1 MLKYLK
7 YKVLII
13 IIEISC
19 WAGEFISSL
28 KKNETERKQ
37 KKIFHWCLVKRNVNT
52 TRKRLIFDGIFDG
65 KSVYFDGNYINQKT
79 TGRYDHFDQFD
90 KNTDKKILM
99 GWQSVNMI
107 LAEIWQTDS
116 LSKCFLTQILME
128 KMAHHNPKD
137 LRY

>member
-37 KKIFHWCLVKRNVNT
+37 RKICHWCLVKRNVNT
-52 TRKRLIFDGIFDG
+52 TRKRLIFWRKKCIFWRKLHQSKNYWSIWPFWLIRQKNWQKNFDGLTVCQYDPGGNLTDWQSIKMLFDANFDG
-65 KSVYFDGNYINQKT
+65 KDGPSQSQI
-79 TGRYDHFDQFD
+79 FE
-90 KNTDKKILM
+90 IL
-99 GWQSVNMI
+99 I
-107 LAEIWQTDS
+107 
-116 LSKCFLTQILME
+116 
-128 KMAHHNPKD
+128 
-137 LRY
+137 